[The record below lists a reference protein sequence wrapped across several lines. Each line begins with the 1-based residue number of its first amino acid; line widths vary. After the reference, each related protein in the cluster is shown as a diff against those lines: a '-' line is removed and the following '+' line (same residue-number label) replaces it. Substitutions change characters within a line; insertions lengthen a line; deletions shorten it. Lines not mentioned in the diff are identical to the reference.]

1 MVADPRDASRRA
13 RRAIEA
19 AETLHDRAPAIAQVC
34 MKAASDQLVVAVVE
48 EDGTFGGAW
57 PVALSEVAA
66 RLDPLEA
73 GGWTLTFAAQTP
85 EEEIRARA
93 LEMARLAFRR
103 WLALRRWVARHPM

>member
-1 MVADPRDASRRA
+1 MADDPREASRHA

-34 MKAASDQLVVAVVE
+34 ARAASDQLVVAVVE
-48 EDGTFGGAW
+48 ENGAFGGAW
-57 PVALSEVAA
+57 PVALCEVAA
-66 RLDPLEA
+66 RLGPLEA

-85 EEEIRARA
+85 EEEIRTRA

-103 WLALRRWVARHPM
+103 WLALRAWVARHPA